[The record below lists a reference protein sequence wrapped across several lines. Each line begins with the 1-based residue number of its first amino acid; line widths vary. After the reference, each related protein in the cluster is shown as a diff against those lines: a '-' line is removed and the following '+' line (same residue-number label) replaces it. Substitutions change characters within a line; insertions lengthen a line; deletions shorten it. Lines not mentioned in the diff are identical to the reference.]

1 MQKIKRKVCTKIYIY
16 RTRKRTVAGSG
27 CWVHTSVRHT
37 TLPSVK
43 RGDGALA
50 EDHDVL
56 CQRSRLI
63 GENVLDL
70 PEVLREGRGARLG
83 RGVCDGVVPGDGV
96 GGGEGERREIE
107 SVSESEREDDDDILY
122 KKCVDDTRTSVHPN

>member
-1 MQKIKRKVCTKIYIY
+1 MQNIKREKSALKYIY

-70 PEVLREGRGARLG
+70 PEVLRERRGARLG
-83 RGVCDGVVPGDGV
+83 RGVCDGVVPGGGV
-96 GGGEGERREIE
+96 GGGERREIE

-122 KKCVDDTRTSVHPN
+122 KKCVDDTRTSAHPN